1 MEMQTMYAEYE
12 YRRRVVASQTART
25 SLWRRIMG

>member
-12 YRRRVVASQTART
+12 YRRRVTASTQARA
-25 SLWRRIMG
+25 SIWRRIMG